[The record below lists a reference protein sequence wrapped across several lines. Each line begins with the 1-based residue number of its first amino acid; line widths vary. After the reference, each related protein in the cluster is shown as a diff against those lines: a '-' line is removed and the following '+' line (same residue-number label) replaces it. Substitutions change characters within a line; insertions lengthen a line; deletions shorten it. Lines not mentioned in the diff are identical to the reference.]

1 MKMVIENQYFHNVL
15 KYATQIRG
23 AISGMIFDKSLRLAT
38 DEDGGSS
45 RSLLGV
51 GGMLNLMQSD
61 ASILENTAMQLH
73 TVWDGPLQ
81 VRNYSHLYLSYQTFL
96 KFVKNSFIFF
106 YVFILYRS
114 QFIRC
119 FSSDIWGVLYCTAYQ
134 YCCSQFQ
141 QIYYCLEY
149 WIEWVNMRTKPRMQE
164 QSERLKQ
171 FWQWSCWN
179 FR

>member
-1 MKMVIENQYFHNVL
+1 MIIENQYFHNVL

-81 VRNYSHLYLSYQTFL
+81 VRNYSPISLLPGIFKISDEFFRFLFTCIFCIDLNLYDASLQIFGAFCT
-96 KFVKNSFIFF
+96 VRTINIAAHNS
-106 YVFILYRS
+106 
-114 QFIRC
+114 
-119 FSSDIWGVLYCTAYQ
+119 
-134 YCCSQFQ
+134 
-141 QIYYCLEY
+141 
-149 WIEWVNMRTKPRMQE
+149 N
-164 QSERLKQ
+164 
-171 FWQWSCWN
+171 
-179 FR
+179 

>member
-106 YVFILYRS
+106 TYLFCIDRNLYDAS
-114 QFIRC
+114 LQIFGA
-119 FSSDIWGVLYCTAYQ
+119 FCT
-134 YCCSQFQ
+134 
-141 QIYYCLEY
+141 L
-149 WIEWVNMRTKPRMQE
+149 
-164 QSERLKQ
+164 
-171 FWQWSCWN
+171 WSIN
-179 FR
+179 IVAHHSNKHIIA